1 MHPAS
6 FRFARGIIRTT
17 KGSDIANLVSL
28 EVLVFRYVA
37 RKMQYYKTCPF
48 NCGTKKSI
56 LTGKCYKINKMYC
69 KTLEYMV
76 YCTENVDLTQY
87 RAKKLAN

>member
-1 MHPAS
+1 MLQEKYSIINPALLS
-6 FRFARGIIRTT
+6 
-17 KGSDIANLVSL
+17 V
-28 EVLVFRYVA
+28 V
-37 RKMQYYKTCPF
+37 RKNPF
-48 NCGTKKSI
+48 LFEG